1 MAAPAK
7 GIACRPPVG
16 RTLSEN
22 FAVIAHRKHTFAVRN
37 GVKFRGIFLMFGCQ
51 TLFSRQTFHGEVA
64 NLWVNGAFLGD
75 DRPSGGVGMVLCG
88 PFVNPCGALRETAC
102 GLLQAQRQT
111 FHGEVANL
119 PGKAHDE
126 R

>member
-22 FAVIAHRKHTFAVRN
+22 FAVIANRKHTFAVRN
-37 GVKFRGIFLMFGCQ
+37 GVKFRDIFLIFGCQ

-64 NLWVNGAFLGD
+64 NL
-75 DRPSGGVGMVLCG
+75 
-88 PFVNPCGALRETAC
+88 
-102 GLLQAQRQT
+102 
-111 FHGEVANL
+111 
-119 PGKAHDE
+119 PGKAQICRLIASNSPLQLGQRALGEELSNASGHE
-126 R
+126 ACRLGRP